1 MSIPLTRF
9 DNSDPELF
17 AELLATVE
25 AVAGRAAFIGGAEV
39 DAFEEEWAAY
49 CGSRHAVGL
58 SSGTEALALALRG
71 LGVGP
76 GHEVIVPA
84 NSFIA
89 TAEAVTLVG
98 AAPRFVDVD
107 PETALVTAELIAPA
121 IGPRTRAVIPVHLYG
136 RTVDIEPILELV
148 RAAGIALIEDA
159 CQAHGAWIGDRRAG
173 TIGDCGCFSFY
184 PAKNLGAWGDAGAL
198 VTDDPVLADRV
209 RLLRSH
215 GERPRYHHRV
225 AGTTARLDGLQA
237 AVLRVKL
244 RRLEGWNTGRRRV
257 AAALSEALA
266 GAALVTPAPAA
277 PGGDHVFHQYV
288 VTSDDRDALREHLAQ
303 RGVATAIHYPVPIHL
318 TDAYGAEARGSGPL
332 PIAERLASDVCSLP
346 LHPGLTEVEI
356 ERIAAAVIE
365 HDARAVA
372 IG

>member
-9 DNSDPELF
+9 DNSDPELL
-17 AELLATVE
+17 AELLATVA
-25 AVAGRAAFIGGAEV
+25 AVAGKAAFIGGHEV

-58 SSGTEALALALRG
+58 SSGTEALALALRA

-76 GHEVIVPA
+76 GDEVIVPA

-98 AAPRFVDVD
+98 ALPRFVDVD
-107 PETALVTAELIAPA
+107 PDTALVTAELIAPA

-136 RTVDIEPILELV
+136 RTLDVEPILELA

-159 CQAHGAWIGDRRAG
+159 CQAHGAWIGGRRAG
-173 TIGDCGCFSFY
+173 TIGDCGAFSFY

-198 VTDDPVLADRV
+198 VTDDAELADRV

-215 GERPRYHHRV
+215 GERPRYHHLV
-225 AGTTARLDGLQA
+225 PGMTARLDGLQA

-244 RRLEGWNTGRRRV
+244 RRLDEWNDGRRS
-257 AAALSEALA
+257 AGAALSAALA
-266 GAALVTPAPAA
+266 GAGVGLPAPA
-277 PGGDHVFHQYV
+277 GWGLDHVFHQFV
-288 VTSDDRDALREHLAQ
+288 VTTPERDALRAHLAE
-303 RGVATAIHYPVPIHL
+303 RGVASAIHYPVPIHL
-318 TDAYGAEARGSGPL
+318 TGAYAGEARGCGPL
-332 PIAERLASDVCSLP
+332 PVAERLATEVCSLP
-346 LHPGLTEVEI
+346 MHPGLTDDEV
-356 ERIAAAVIE
+356 ERIAAAVLE
-365 HDARAVA
+365 HGAVA
-372 IG
+372 VG